1 MKTFLTICFCIL
13 FAAPAFSQTFEPKG
27 NFKIKDDEAVR
38 HFQLLNDGKTLLLVG
53 DENAVFWDIQSKK
66 VSDSAAFEDNFSINF
81 GAMSPDGRKL
91 LSLEKGIYYYKPDR
105 SPAFIF
111 DSQSGKKI
119 LKFDEKVG
127 YGFWSE
133 NGKVLVTADG
143 CIYPTY
149 VCEQKQTTFTFRDGD
164 SLEKS
169 SSVVVERF
177 SRFFLSRDGK
187 RFFTS
192 SKIKNKGKSF
202 YNLKLWDTRTGQLEQ
217 NLLNDEYHIVSGNLV
232 ISENKNLIGVVAES
246 KSDKNNRTV
255 FVWNIAGNA
264 LAKYQIKPAEK
275 ITSDDLIF
283 SLDEKLIALDINDKV
298 QFYEILSGKKF
309 SESGKERIPDLW
321 IADNRVVIYRNDDTL
336 RAYQTGSEEPIY
348 FKTLAYKSE
357 NVMTYPETMET
368 VTIDKTVIRPNAD
381 GKIFLL
387 ASNQHLKIFE
397 SESGKLI
404 QTLVKPR
411 KISDVSLL
419 GKPLDEIDELLK
431 IEDGRYVLSDAVWS
445 EDYRYIL
452 GKSYKGDSVYIWE
465 RKN

>member
-1 MKTFLTICFCIL
+1 MKTFLSICFCIVV
-13 FAAPAFSQTFEPKG
+13 AVPAFSQIFEPKG
-27 NFKIKDDEAVR
+27 NFKLTDEEAVR

-53 DENAVFWDIQSKK
+53 NKNAVFWDIQTEK
-66 VSDSAAFEDNFSINF
+66 VADSAAFENNFSINY
-81 GAMSPDGRKL
+81 GATSPNGRKL
-91 LSLEKGIYYYKPDR
+91 LSLDKGVYYYKPDR

-119 LKFDEKVG
+119 LKFDEKVE

-143 CIYPTY
+143 CVYPTY
-149 VCEQKQTTFTFRDGD
+149 VCQQKQTTFTFRDGE
-164 SLEKS
+164 SLEKL

-202 YNLKLWDTRTGQLEQ
+202 YNLKLWNTRTGQVEQ
-217 NLLNDEYHIVSGNLV
+217 NLLDDEYHIVSGNLV
-232 ISENKNLIGVVAES
+232 IGANKNLIGVVAER
-246 KSDKNNRTV
+246 KSDKNDRTV
-255 FVWNIAGNA
+255 FVWNIAGHA
-264 LAKYQIKPAEK
+264 LTKYQLKPAEK

-283 SLDEKLIALDINDKV
+283 SLDGKLIAFDTNDKV
-298 QFYEILSGKKF
+298 QFYEISSGEKF
-309 SESGKERIPDLW
+309 SENSKDRIPDLW
-321 IADNRVVIYRNDDTL
+321 IAGNRVVIYRNDDSL
-336 RAYQTGSEEPIY
+336 RAYQTGSENPIY
-348 FKTLAYKSE
+348 LKVLSYKSE

-368 VTIDKTVIRPNAD
+368 VTIDKTVIRPNSD

-387 ASNQHLKIFE
+387 ASNQHLQIFE

-419 GKPLDEIDELLK
+419 GKSLDKIDELLK

-465 RKN
+465 RKD